1 MLAIRQEFGIK
12 RLEEK
17 KNLLEL
23 GAVLSGVSEKEL
35 RIARLSLRKTI
46 AEYPL
51 EGEEGLPVK
60 IKILTVGICRDY
72 AIRGVTDLETFRF
85 LDILRKYYSGFTLD
99 EIRTAFE
106 LALIGDLDE
115 YLPKDRNGNPDKNS
129 YQLFSL
135 EFITKILS
143 AYKRH
148 KGRIWGKVYKCS
160 EKEEIPPTEEQK
172 NQIQKDFERTLE
184 EQFHEYVEAGVLT
197 MLLPVFTAKYLVKC
211 GKIEDREISEKHMQ
225 KANFILAQ
233 SIKEKKKNPNLFQG
247 IEEPEGKLVLY
258 YAERIKS
265 TELILELFEKLK
277 NEGNSIWD

>member
-23 GAVLSGVSEKEL
+23 KSVLSGVSEHEL

-46 AEYPL
+46 AEYSL

-60 IKILTVGICRDY
+60 VKILTVGICRDY

-106 LALIGDLDE
+106 LALIGGLDE
-115 YLPKDRNGNPDKNS
+115 FLPKDRNGNPDKNS

-135 EFITKILS
+135 DFITKILS
-143 AYKRH
+143 AYKKY
-148 KGRIWGKVYKCS
+148 KGIIWGKVYKCS
-160 EKEEIPPTEEQK
+160 EKEETPPTEEQIEE
-172 NQIQKDFERTLE
+172 IQKDFHNTLQ
-184 EQFHEYVEAGVLT
+184 EQFNEYGETGILNI
-197 MLLPVFTAKYLVKC
+197 LFPVFTAKYLIKHD
-211 GKIEDREISEKHMQ
+211 KIIDREISEKDIQ
-225 KANFILAQ
+225 KATIILTEKL
-233 SIKEKKKNPNLFQG
+233 KEKKKKQNLF
-247 IEEPEGKLVLY
+247 EGVEGLEGNKILA

-277 NEGNSIWD
+277 NAGNNIWD

>member
-1 MLAIRQEFGIK
+1 MLAIRKEFGIK

-23 GAVLSGVSEKEL
+23 GAVLSGISEKEL

-51 EGEEGLPVK
+51 EGGEGLPVK
-60 IKILTVGICRDY
+60 IKILTVGICRDF

-143 AYKRH
+143 AYKKH
-148 KGRIWGKVYKCS
+148 KGRIWGKVYSCS
-160 EKEEIPPTEEQK
+160 ENEETQPTEEQK
-172 NQIQKDFERTLE
+172 DQILKDFHETLHG
-184 EQFHEYVEAGVLT
+184 QFNEYLETG
-197 MLLPVFTAKYLVKC
+197 LLSIMFPVYTAKYLVNC
-211 GKIEDREISEKHMQ
+211 GKIADREVTEKHIKKSMI
-225 KANFILAQ
+225 ILADGLMD
-233 SIKEKKKNPNLFQG
+233 KKKRKNIF
-247 IEEPEGKLVLY
+247 EGLEGSEANRVMT

-265 TELILELFEKLK
+265 MELILELFEKLK
-277 NEGNSIWD
+277 NEGKSIWD

>member
-1 MLAIRQEFGIK
+1 MLAIRQDFGIK

-23 GAVLSGVSEKEL
+23 GAVLNGVSKKEL

-46 AEYPL
+46 AEYSL

-60 IKILTVGICRDY
+60 VKILTVGICRDY

-129 YQLFSL
+129 YQQFSL

-143 AYKRH
+143 AYKKH
-148 KGRIWGKVYKCS
+148 KGMIWGKVYKFS
-160 EKEEIPPTEEQK
+160 EKEERPPTEEQK
-172 NQIQKDFERTLE
+172 DQIQKDLHKTIE
-184 EQFHEYVEAGVLT
+184 EQFAEYLETGLIS
-197 MLLPVFTAKYLVKC
+197 MMMPVYTAKYLVKC
-211 GKIEDREISEKHMQ
+211 GKIEDQEISKKHIEK
-225 KANFILAQ
+225 ATFILTQ
-233 SIKEKKKNPNLFQG
+233 NLNEKKKRQNLF
-247 IEEPEGKLVLY
+247 EGVEGLEGDKILA

-277 NEGNSIWD
+277 NDGNNIWN